1 MRQRRRPPSCEL
13 GQLRP
18 LQQIAQFVAAQ
29 AAVLHQA
36 ALARGYLS
44 GADTNNTEHI
54 SIFNISGLWRGPS
67 AWCHYYFCYCYVLCK
82 PKSKPNYYAGADA
95 VMDLTLANIRAD
107 AGCRSS
113 LLCYHA

>member
-1 MRQRRRPPSCEL
+1 MRPGHNIDVVIRAANEGSRSYRVVSQRGMRQRRRPPSCEL

-44 GADTNNTEHI
+44 GADTHNTTLKI
-54 SIFNISGLWRGPS
+54 SPTFSGEDPHHGVIIIFVMCSVNQNPNLN
-67 AWCHYYFCYCYVLCK
+67 AMQVLT
-82 PKSKPNYYAGADA
+82 P
-95 VMDLTLANIRAD
+95 
-107 AGCRSS
+107 
-113 LLCYHA
+113 

>member
-44 GADTNNTEHI
+44 GAHTDNTE
-54 SIFNISGLWRGPS
+54 NISHIQYLWQRPS
-67 AWCHYYFCYCYVLCK
+67 SYIVTMIFVVVAMCSVNQN
-82 PKSKPNYYAGADA
+82 PNLNTDA
-95 VMDLTLANIRAD
+95 VIHLALANIRAG
-107 AGCRSS
+107 AG
-113 LLCYHA
+113 

>member
-44 GADTNNTEHI
+44 GADTHNTTLKI
-54 SIFNISGLWRGPS
+54 SPIFDISGEDPHHGVIIIFVMCSVNQNPNLTAMR
-67 AWCHYYFCYCYVLCK
+67 VLT
-82 PKSKPNYYAGADA
+82 P
-95 VMDLTLANIRAD
+95 
-107 AGCRSS
+107 
-113 LLCYHA
+113 

>member
-44 GADTNNTEHI
+44 GADTHNTEHI
-54 SIFNISGLWRGPS
+54 PYSI
-67 AWCHYYFCYCYVLCK
+67 
-82 PKSKPNYYAGADA
+82 
-95 VMDLTLANIRAD
+95 
-107 AGCRSS
+107 SS
-113 LLCYHA
+113 LAGTLIMVSLLFLLLETFALGSTTYTTIV

>member
-44 GADTNNTEHI
+44 GADTHNTKHI
-54 SIFNISGLWRGPS
+54 SHI
-67 AWCHYYFCYCYVLCK
+67 LCIK
-82 PKSKPNYYAGADA
+82 ESVKHVPNLVKQATRHDF
-95 VMDLTLANIRAD
+95 VKRK
-107 AGCRSS
+107 
-113 LLCYHA
+113 

>member
-44 GADTNNTEHI
+44 GADTHNTEHEHI
-54 SIFNISGLWRGPS
+54 SHIRYLWRGPS
-67 AWCHYYFCYCYVLCK
+67 SWCHHYFCYCYVLCK
-82 PKSKPNYYAGADA
+82 PKSKPNLDAGVDA
-95 VMDLTLANIRAD
+95 VMDLALANIRAD
-107 AGCRSS
+107 AG
-113 LLCYHA
+113 

>member
-44 GADTNNTEHI
+44 GADTHNTEHI
-54 SIFNISGLWRGPS
+54 SHILWRGPS
-67 AWCHYYFCYCYVLCK
+67 SWCHYYFFMCSVNQNPNLTAMRVLT
-82 PKSKPNYYAGADA
+82 P
-95 VMDLTLANIRAD
+95 
-107 AGCRSS
+107 
-113 LLCYHA
+113 

>member
-44 GADTNNTEHI
+44 GADTTTRNIYPT
-54 SIFNISGLWRGPS
+54 FDISGEDPHHGVIII
-67 AWCHYYFCYCYVLCK
+67 F
-82 PKSKPNYYAGADA
+82 
-95 VMDLTLANIRAD
+95 
-107 AGCRSS
+107 GCESS
-113 LLCYHA
+113 PISRNVRMFVS

>member
-44 GADTNNTEHI
+44 GADTHNTEHI
-54 SIFNISGLWRGPS
+54 SHILWRGPS
-67 AWCHYYFCYCYVLCK
+67 SWCHYYCCYVLCK
-82 PKSKPNYYAGADA
+82 PKSKPNCDAGADA
-95 VMDLTLANIRAD
+95 VIHLALANIRAG
-107 AGCRSS
+107 AE
-113 LLCYHA
+113 LLCCHA